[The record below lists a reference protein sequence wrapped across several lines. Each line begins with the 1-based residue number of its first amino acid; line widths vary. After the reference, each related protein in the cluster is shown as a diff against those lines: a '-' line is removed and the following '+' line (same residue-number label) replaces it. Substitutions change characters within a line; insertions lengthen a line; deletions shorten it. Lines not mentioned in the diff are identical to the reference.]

1 MLKKLLISFVSTLTI
16 LCTTSSMSADL
27 RILKLWDQFENFGMS
42 AAGPAFEKIIAEF
55 KNENEGVEL
64 ARAVFGQSEML

>member
-1 MLKKLLISFVSTLTI
+1 MMIKKFFTTLMSIVIISFS
-16 LCTTSSMSADL
+16 TSSMSADL

-55 KNENEGVEL
+55 KKENEESIFLLLDIPIG
-64 ARAVFGQSEML
+64 R